1 MMIMIMMCAQEGT
14 NDQNQ
19 EGGFD
24 DNDAQDNND
33 AQEGGFEPQIDGVI
47 LPPRQPAPLDPRQN
61 EATLILFKIGHCH
74 KMFSLA
80 IFQIENN
87 SSNS

>member
-14 NDQNQ
+14 NDQKQ

-24 DNDAQDNND
+24 DND

-61 EATLILFKIGHCH
+61 EAILILFVYHRQH
-74 KMFSLA
+74 
-80 IFQIENN
+80 NH
-87 SSNS
+87 

>member
-19 EGGFD
+19 EGGF
-24 DNDAQDNND
+24 
-33 AQEGGFEPQIDGVI
+33 EPKIDGVI

-61 EATLILFKIGHCH
+61 EAILILFEIGHCH
-74 KMFSLA
+74 KMFHWT
-80 IFQIENN
+80 ENN
-87 SSNS
+87 SSNV